1 MSNDRGR
8 GEEEEEEEEEED
20 RGGGDG
26 AVREARGR
34 GGSWNPSR
42 KMPRDFRRGFLAIYP
57 AMAIFFLAKL
67 LLSLLPH
74 VLSPFG
80 STNSFP
86 LPINPAFLLSSS
98 LPLLFTFSSSSLLSR
113 SALFFFLLS
122 FWLPLPPLLSS
133 RQSTVLALFFFSSF
147 FSPPFV
153 HSFPPAPFLLPSS
166 LAGCRKAHTPSP
178 FSLGRVRGVFCS
190 SE

>member
-67 LLSLLPH
+67 LLSLPPF
-74 VLSPFG
+74 LSPFG

-86 LPINPAFLLSSS
+86 LPINPAFLLSLLPPSFHFLVLFSALS
-98 LPLLFTFSSSSLLSR
+98 LCFIFFSS
-113 SALFFFLLS
+113 FLLT
-122 FWLPLPPLLSS
+122 PPPSLTFFAAID
-133 RQSTVLALFFFSSF
+133 RPRALFFFSSSS
-147 FSPPFV
+147 SPPFV
-153 HSFPPAPFLLPSS
+153 HSFPPAPSS